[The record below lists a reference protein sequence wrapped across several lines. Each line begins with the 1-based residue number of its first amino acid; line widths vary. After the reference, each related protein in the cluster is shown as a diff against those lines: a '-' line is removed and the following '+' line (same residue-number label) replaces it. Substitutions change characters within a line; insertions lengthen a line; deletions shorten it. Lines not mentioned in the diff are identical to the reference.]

1 MSLKRHN
8 GHEREIPHAHIY
20 HALLPIVFIAIWF
33 LDAQILRLSTIL
45 NDYVHLIVR
54 LSMFIGIFAT
64 AIAFILLSHRALFR
78 SHQPPDSLITTGIL
92 EYVRNPMYFGILLIY
107 VSFIFLSLSLIS
119 IAFFLL
125 VFLVYNRMVNF
136 EEKILESMFGDQFLD
151 YKKKVS
157 KWIPNPFKKY
167 RA

>member
-1 MSLKRHN
+1 
-8 GHEREIPHAHIY
+8 
-20 HALLPIVFIAIWF
+20 
-33 LDAQILRLSTIL
+33 
-45 NDYVHLIVR
+45 
-54 LSMFIGIFAT
+54 
-64 AIAFILLSHRALFR
+64 
-78 SHQPPDSLITTGIL
+78 LITTGIL

-107 VSFIFLSLSLIS
+107 VSFIFLSISLIS